1 MKELLLECVICLC
14 AASILMIVHELTKS
28 IVYMIIQRIKGNKRR
43 YTHSIWA
50 VYRYL
55 DPIGLLLAV
64 TSSVSFSKPFM
75 FRIQEKKTN
84 RILGAT
90 GFLVLVSCFV
100 SSVLALHFHVLG
112 VSGMETLQ
120 GHGFVA
126 KVLTLFIQYIAIIS
140 FGMITANLFPVSTF
154 DMGLLIAGFSAQKY
168 LSIIKMDA
176 IIKTIFI
183 ITVILGLIH
192 YGGYRLLTVLVG

>member
-14 AASILMIVHELTKS
+14 VAAFLMVVHELAKS
-28 IVYMIIQRIKGNKRR
+28 IVYMLIQRVKGNKRR

-50 VYRYL
+50 LQRYI
-55 DPIGLLLAV
+55 DPVGLLLAV
-64 TSSVSFSKPFM
+64 AGSVTFSKPFM

-84 RILGAT
+84 RILGFT
-90 GFLVLVSCFV
+90 GFLVLIVCFE

-112 VSGMETLQ
+112 VSGLETLQ

-126 KVLTLFIQYIAIIS
+126 KAAVLTIQYIAILS
-140 FGMITANLFPVSTF
+140 FGMIVANLFPVSTF
-154 DMGLLIAGFSAQKY
+154 DMGLIIAGFSAQKY
-168 LSIIKMDA
+168 LNIIKMDA

-183 ITVILGLIH
+183 ITVIIGLIQ
-192 YGGYRLLTVLVG
+192 YGGYRLLDVLVG